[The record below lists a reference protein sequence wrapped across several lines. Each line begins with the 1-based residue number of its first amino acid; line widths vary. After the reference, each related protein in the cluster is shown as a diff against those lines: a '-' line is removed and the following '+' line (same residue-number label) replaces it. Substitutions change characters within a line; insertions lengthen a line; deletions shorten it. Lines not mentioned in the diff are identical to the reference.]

1 MRIRYRYVTYR
12 YTDGSQQQL
21 ERHYRQLLHD
31 ALRQS
36 HQSIL

>member
-1 MRIRYRYVTYR
+1 MRMRYRYVTYR

-21 ERHYRQLLHD
+21 EHHYRQLLQE

-36 HQSIL
+36 QLT